1 MTETPETDAPQTQPQ
16 SDDQGPGC
24 LPAILAATALMGII
38 GFVVCAFS
46 TWLLFQKRTEL
57 AVRTLRGAYIA
68 EIEQSLLDPRSK
80 KAVATEVE
88 TLVEDLE
95 AGKYENWQAAG
106 IMQRL
111 QRLPVIQWGEL
122 QAIEAFLQKR
132 AAGEASDGLRQI
144 SRVKRAVELGNVTS
158 FDFQDVLQPVREA
171 DDSPRGYSL
180 IRPLQQKQVDE
191 VIHRARLLA
200 DRAEIPDERFDDVK
214 IDAIVRREI
223 ERGAREGTY

>member
-1 MTETPETDAPQTQPQ
+1 M
-16 SDDQGPGC
+16 
-24 LPAILAATALMGII
+24 PAILAATALMGIV

-57 AVRTLRGAYIA
+57 AVRTLRGTYIA
-68 EIEQSLLDPRSK
+68 EIEQSLLDPRTK
-80 KAVATEVE
+80 KAVLTEVE
-88 TLVEDLE
+88 SLAEDLE

-111 QRLPVIQWGEL
+111 QRLPVIQWGEI
-122 QAIEAFLQKR
+122 QAIEAFLKK
-132 AAGEASDGLRQI
+132 ESPDGADVDSLRQL

-158 FDFQDVLQPVREA
+158 FDFQDVLGPVRQA
-171 DDSPRGYSL
+171 DESPRGYSL
-180 IRPLQQKQVDE
+180 LQPLEQTKVDD

-200 DRAEIPDERFDDVK
+200 DRAEVPDELFEDVK